1 MSSSGTESDSSA
13 SSDVDF
19 DDYGEFGYQLE
30 PEYTEEELRQMEE
43 AASAQR
49 REIENNPRQNDT
61 NLISTDIHLDFVLK
75 TLSRSERASDLKML
89 IFFPCHFWCEMNLLC
104 EKYISYIFHVFS
116 EARDHILILNI
127 LFFNKLRQIIPEVRS
142 EMRDL
147 LIFIFIL
154 KTTGTFTAIQSAGY
168 LILRNEFRSTQEIAR
183 QNIQVSFYI
192 RSTGLWPN
200 TWIHVSQ
207 YLAIIRNAMHIL
219 WPVN

>member
-61 NLISTDIHLDFVLK
+61 NMISTDIHLDFVLK

-89 IFFPCHFWCEMNLLC
+89 ISFAFFACQF
-104 EKYISYIFHVFS
+104 
-116 EARDHILILNI
+116 
-127 LFFNKLRQIIPEVRS
+127 
-142 EMRDL
+142 
-147 LIFIFIL
+147 
-154 KTTGTFTAIQSAGY
+154 
-168 LILRNEFRSTQEIAR
+168 
-183 QNIQVSFYI
+183 
-192 RSTGLWPN
+192 
-200 TWIHVSQ
+200 
-207 YLAIIRNAMHIL
+207 
-219 WPVN
+219 